1 MILAQFVQTKFL
13 YYNTAMMKRILT
25 EIIQFTLIALFIVLP
40 FRLFIAQPFVVN
52 GQSMFPTF
60 HNGDY
65 LIVDQLSYRFK
76 NPERGSVLIFRYPY
90 EPSKFFI
97 KRIIGLPRE
106 TVIIKD
112 GVVTIKSNAHPTGIT
127 LDDSYVTE
135 KQTDNLEVTLGDEEY
150 FVMGD
155 NRSGSSDSRSWGP
168 VSKEYVVGR
177 PFVQLLPVTDLEI
190 FPGDH
195 TE

>member
-1 MILAQFVQTKFL
+1 
-13 YYNTAMMKRILT
+13 MKRVFT

-65 LIVDQLSYRFK
+65 LIVDQLTYRFK

-97 KRIIGLPRE
+97 KRIIGLPHE
-106 TVIIKD
+106 TVIIED

-135 KQTDNLEVTLGDEEY
+135 KQTDNLEITLGTEEY

-168 VSKEYVVGR
+168 VGKEYIIGR
-177 PFVQLLPVTDLEI
+177 PFVQLLPVTDLGV
-190 FPGDH
+190 FPGDY